1 MTNKE
6 IMDIAMQQSAYDT
19 NAKVSDFLQDT
30 NVFVKSGVGP
40 LARKYYKEPIACNFV
55 SYGSNVVASVK
66 DEFKEI
72 VETYLSKFEFY
83 HCFETPN
90 MHWLDERMKE
100 KGYRV
105 CFMAEYFLPDME
117 RLKRLECNYVLKVLE
132 QKDFADL
139 YLPMWG
145 NALCADRKELDVL
158 GVGAYDG
165 EKLVGLAACSADCD
179 NMWQIGVDVLPEYR
193 RMGIAS
199 SLTSNLAIEIIERG
213 KVPFYCCAW
222 SNLKSVKNALRSGFV
237 PGWVEMTVKADGK
250 NPLEC
255 ANYGGYNG
263 SGMKR
268 YFSTN
273 RCLPSVWLRNED

>member
-90 MHWLDERMKE
+90 MHWLDERMRE
-100 KGYRV
+100 QGQRV
-105 CFMAEYFLPDME
+105 CFMAEYFLPDVNS
-117 RLKRLECNYVLKVLE
+117 LKRLSCQYELEVLM
-132 QKDFADL
+132 QKDFDSL
-139 YLPMWG
+139 YLPIWS
-145 NALCADRKELDVL
+145 NALCEERKELDVL
-158 GVGAYDG
+158 GVGAYDNG
-165 EKLVGLAACSADCD
+165 KLIGLAGCSADCD
-179 NMWQIGVDVLPEYR
+179 DMWQIGVDVLPEYR
-193 RMGIAS
+193 RKGIAS
-199 SLTSNLAIEIIERG
+199 ALTSNLAVEIIERG

-222 SNLKSVKNALRSGFV
+222 SNIRSAKNAIRSGFM
-237 PGWVEMTVKADGK
+237 PAWVEMTVKPASMVAEM
-250 NPLEC
+250 NQ
-255 ANYGGYNG
+255 
-263 SGMKR
+263 
-268 YFSTN
+268 
-273 RCLPSVWLRNED
+273 